1 MSPKYKDTDIFKVKG
16 RIWIV
21 MVCADNPGLQ
31 EVEAGGKRSGIQDQF
46 RQKKKSK
53 RMKNRHTNTDQDRDG
68 VITLILDHKDL

>member
-46 RQKKKSK
+46 RQEKKVK
-53 RMKNRHTNTDQDRDG
+53 G
-68 VITLILDHKDL
+68 